1 MKNSDITKENFEGFD
16 RLYIPAIHH
25 KLSSKRTIVMEYI
38 DGIKIDET
46 EALKEKY
53 GDAKKCSDILL
64 DVFAKMIFV
73 DGHIHCDA
81 HPGNILVRNNPK
93 SSEP

>member
-1 MKNSDITKENFEGFD
+1 
-16 RLYIPAIHH
+16 
-25 KLSSKRTIVMEYI
+25 MEYI

-46 EALKEKY
+46 EAL
-53 GDAKKCSDILL
+53 AKKFGSAKSCSDILL

-81 HPGNILVRNNPK
+81 HPGNILVRPNPK
-93 SSEP
+93 TNKP